1 MEEDVFFFSIGGYN
15 ISTEEEVII
24 YIHVMAVKFLR
35 KWVINN
41 WTKQI
46 SNGHAAE
53 LIE

>member
-1 MEEDVFFFSIGGYN
+1 MEEEVFFSSGGYKLPR
-15 ISTEEEVII
+15 EEEVII

-46 SNGHAAE
+46 SNSHAAE